1 LAQQAIL
8 VIPVSRP
15 QCVAAAKTTP
25 QYGGHFFRMQKN
37 LRPIASLLLGVA
49 FLLAGNGLQF
59 TLLPLR
65 GAAEGFG
72 AFALGVIGS
81 AYYLGFVAGCLL
93 APYAILSAGHIRAFT
108 AMVALAVVVALAYV
122 LATDPYAWIAFR
134 LVNGFCLAGIY
145 LVIESWL
152 NDRATNDTRGLVMS
166 AYVIVN
172 FGAFTIGQLMVT
184 LYPIEQAGSFMVA
197 AMMASLAIVPVALT
211 RSAQPAPITIV
222 RFQPGQLYRAA
233 PVGLMASLMVG
244 TANGAFWGLGPLSAA
259 GSGLGISEVALFMSA
274 ATLAGA
280 LAQWPVGRLSDLID
294 RRLVLLALLIGAA
307 VSGLL
312 LWLLAASGVLLLVFG
327 LLFGALA
334 LPCYSLAAAHAY
346 DKTPNSEL
354 VPTAATILLANA
366 LGAVIGPLL
375 ASAAMAWQGPRALF
389 LFTALTQGLLAIYV
403 FHRMTVQPSLT
414 SAEKTDFD
422 LAATAPVGAM
432 VTGEMPDP
440 ADPSVIVPESYVPRS
455 GDDATAIR

>member
-1 LAQQAIL
+1 
-8 VIPVSRP
+8 
-15 QCVAAAKTTP
+15 
-25 QYGGHFFRMQKN
+25 MQKN

-81 AYYLGFVAGCLL
+81 AYYLGFVAGCVL
-93 APYAILSAGHIRAFT
+93 APYAILSAGHIRAFS
-108 AMVALAVVVALAYV
+108 AMVALAVTIALAYV
-122 LATDPYAWIAFR
+122 LAPNAYAWIAFR
-134 LVNGFCLAGIY
+134 LINGFCLAGIY

-166 AYVIVN
+166 AYVMVN
-172 FGAFTIGQLMVT
+172 FGAFTVGQLLVT

-211 RSAQPAPITIV
+211 RSAQPAPIAIV
-222 RFQPGQLYRAA
+222 RFQPVHLFRAA
-233 PVGLMASLMVG
+233 PVGLVASLMVG
-244 TANGAFWGLGPLSAA
+244 VANGAFWGLGPISAA
-259 GSGLGISEVALFMSA
+259 GSGLGVSEVALFMSA

-280 LAQWPVGRLSDLID
+280 LAQWPVGRLSDRID

-307 VSGLL
+307 ITGLL

-346 DKTPNSEL
+346 DKTPNSEM

-366 LGAVIGPLL
+366 LGGVIGPLL
-375 ASAAMAWQGPRALF
+375 ASVVMAALEPRALF
-389 LFTALTQGLLAIYV
+389 LFTALAQAALAAYV
-403 FHRMTVQPSLT
+403 FYRTTVQPSLT
-414 SAEKTDFD
+414 TAEKTDFD
-422 LAATAPVGAM
+422 LAATAPIGAM
-432 VTGEMPDP
+432 VTSEAPDP
-440 ADPSVIVPESYVPRS
+440 ADPSVIVPDSYVPPS
-455 GDDATAIR
+455 GDDTSTIR